1 MAYPAPSD
9 WNSSATLATYFF
21 EGDQLKATDGHS
33 ALYSFWVAMGGISGA
48 MRVYDNLPASGG
60 ETGARVQL
68 DLAATAP
75 PGRSATLAWDDNM
88 LRWLRGAAEALRA
101 PNEYIDAVIDDRA
114 TRTISPATVQT
125 FAWVTWTN
133 ERLNQRGDI
142 VYGRGSPAD
151 INVPKGSILPVY
163 GTPISRGPLV
173 SYGLTSTTIPVSQQ
187 PERLPPRIS
196 PATGSF
202 AVAAAFLAVIAI
214 GGAVILS
221 TVPKRTI
228 TRRTR

>member
-9 WNSSATLATYFF
+9 WNSSATLAAYVF
-21 EGDQLKATDGHS
+21 EGDQLKATDGYS
-33 ALYSFWVAMGGISGA
+33 ALYSFWGAMGGISDA
-48 MRVYDNLPASGG
+48 MRVYDLDELGR
-60 ETGARVQL
+60 RVPL

-75 PGRSATLAWDDNM
+75 PGEGALAWDDNM

-101 PNEYIDAVIDDRA
+101 PNEFIDAVIDDRA
-114 TRTISPATVQT
+114 TRTISPTTVQT
-125 FAWVTWTN
+125 FVWVTWTN
-133 ERLNQRGDI
+133 ERVNQRGDI
-142 VYGRGSPAD
+142 VYGFGSPAD
-151 INVPKGSILPVY
+151 INVPKGTILPVY
-163 GTPISRGPLV
+163 GAPISRGPNV
-173 SYGLTSTTIPVSQQ
+173 SWSLTSTTVPISAQ

-202 AVAAAFLAVIAI
+202 AVAAAFLAVLAI

-221 TVPKRTI
+221 TVPKRTV

>member
-1 MAYPAPSD
+1 MSYPEPSD
-9 WNSSATLATYFF
+9 WNRSTSQSAYVFKD
-21 EGDQLKATDGHS
+21 DQLRGTDGYS
-33 ALYSFWVAMGGISGA
+33 ALYSFWAAMGGISEA
-48 MRVYDNLPASGG
+48 MRVRDIDGSVLDPANM
-60 ETGARVQL
+60 APAV
-68 DLAATAP
+68 ATY
-75 PGRSATLAWDDNM
+75 AWDDNV

-101 PNEYIDAVIDDRA
+101 PNEFIDAVIDDRA

-125 FAWVTWTN
+125 FVWVTWTN
-133 ERLNQRGDI
+133 ERVNQRGDI
-142 VYGRGSPAD
+142 VRGFGSPAE
-151 INVPKGSILPVY
+151 INVPKGTVLPVY
-163 GTPISRGPLV
+163 GTPIPRGPVV
-173 SYGLTSTTIPVSQQ
+173 SASLTSRTVPVSAQ